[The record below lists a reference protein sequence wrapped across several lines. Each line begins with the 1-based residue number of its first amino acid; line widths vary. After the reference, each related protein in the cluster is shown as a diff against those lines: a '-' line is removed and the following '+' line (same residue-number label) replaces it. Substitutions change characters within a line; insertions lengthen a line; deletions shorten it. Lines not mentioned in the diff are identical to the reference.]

1 MNDRFWR
8 LRVAGCVTLL
18 ALAPGLAWSY
28 IDAGNG
34 AYVVQLL
41 FTLAGAASFYIRH
54 PLRFLRAVR
63 NWISRRKSS
72 DANEQGAAV
81 REVAELKDAADIS
94 VAGPE

>member
-8 LRVAGCVTLL
+8 LRVAGCITLL

-63 NWISRRKSS
+63 DWVFRRNSS
-72 DANEQGAAV
+72 DENKEVVAV
-81 REVAELKDAADIS
+81 HEGAELKDTSADL
-94 VAGPE
+94 

>member
-8 LRVAGCVTLL
+8 LRVAGCVTFL
-18 ALAPGLAWSY
+18 ALSPGLAWSY

-63 NWISRRKSS
+63 DWAFRRNSS
-72 DANEQGAAV
+72 DASEEAATV
-81 REVAELKDAADIS
+81 REGAELKDTSADL
-94 VAGPE
+94 